1 MKCESVL
8 RMRGST
14 FRTAAVCRWHVNQQR
29 KGDLVASFLWGLL
42 ICKVECEDLMVGI
55 SALKDAG
62 AWYSALNVLVGLVE
76 MEVALDLPLVNC
88 VTLVG
93 IGCRIAI
100 NNADK
105 R

>member
-1 MKCESVL
+1 
-8 RMRGST
+8 
-14 FRTAAVCRWHVNQQR
+14 
-29 KGDLVASFLWGLL
+29 
-42 ICKVECEDLMVGI
+42 MVGI

-62 AWYSALNVLVGLVE
+62 AWYSALNVLVDLVE

-105 R
+105 W